1 MFIID
6 KFISDFVTKRPV
18 SMFAA
23 DIEANKDT
31 LSNEIKDKP
40 IQQEGEIKNL
50 TDSLVD
56 YLNGTEAQAVEQY
69 NQNTMNALHEGE
81 E

>member
-1 MFIID
+1 MQQIPQE
-6 KFISDFVTKRPV
+6 DFNNLVEVVRQ
-18 SMFAA
+18 
-23 DIEANKDT
+23 
-31 LSNEIKDKP
+31 P
-40 IQQEGEIKNL
+40 IQQEGAIKAL

-81 E
+81 QQN